1 MKGGIAMFKRKR
13 KMIDLSLL
21 TNSSIKEVRLSILFL
36 QLQKF
41 LIENKISEEER
52 KTLARMLNAYYNH

>member
-1 MKGGIAMFKRKR
+1 MFKKKR

-52 KTLARMLNAYYNH
+52 KTLSRMLNAYYDN

>member
-1 MKGGIAMFKRKR
+1 MFKKKR
-13 KMIDLSLL
+13 KIVDLSLL

>member
-1 MKGGIAMFKRKR
+1 MFKKKR

-21 TNSSIKEVRLSILFL
+21 TNSSIKEVRLSIIFL

-52 KTLARMLNAYYNH
+52 KTLSRMLNAYYDN

>member
-1 MKGGIAMFKRKR
+1 MFKKKR

-52 KTLARMLNAYYNH
+52 KTLSRMLNAYYDD